1 MNAIYRTPSTHVSC
15 ISSMCVKYHSLS
27 KNSNAVSKS
36 SFCHCHITIKF
47 WIDRNVYLYL
57 PTENKITYILATK
70 QPSLHPLHPHNTD
83 LTYLLSSSL
92 APPAGYPL
100 TTSHTYSTPELN
112 TFLDSNQQH
121 RGQYCHTFLTFAKL
135 GHLYSFEVK
144 CLIDEM
150 WIISISTVK
159 VFPCFSWSP

>member
-1 MNAIYRTPSTHVSC
+1 MTAIYRTPSTHVSC

-70 QPSLHPLHPHNTD
+70 QTW
-83 LTYLLSSSL
+83 
-92 APPAGYPL
+92 
-100 TTSHTYSTPELN
+100 
-112 TFLDSNQQH
+112 
-121 RGQYCHTFLTFAKL
+121 AKL
-135 GHLYSFEVK
+135 GKTRIDGSEITTNLFACDGWSWYFSRALWMVHNHFEHH
-144 CLIDEM
+144 CLFDCYNRYVAVRIRSRLIAGNL
-150 WIISISTVK
+150 WYRSSISNNDVLYNIK
-159 VFPCFSWSP
+159 GIL